1 MADHDLRASR
11 RYATAFF
18 NAAHKQNKLPVVIG
32 DLKTLLDLMN
42 ETPALKQMWDSP
54 VIPSGRKRELTLKMF
69 SSDLDPL
76 TISFLRL
83 LIDKRRE
90 FLLPTVQMELQE
102 LTDTSNHLIRA
113 EATFAVD
120 PTPEEVAALT
130 ESLERRTGENV
141 KLIYTVNADIIGG
154 VVVRMQDTIIDG
166 SVRGTLERLREQL
179 LTES

>member
-18 NAAHKQNKLPVVIG
+18 NAARKADKLPVIIG

-42 ETPALKQMWDSP
+42 ETPALQRMWDSP
-54 VIPSGRKRELTLKMF
+54 LIPSGRKRELVLQLF
-69 SSDLDPL
+69 GNSLDPL
-76 TISFLRL
+76 TLSFLRL
-83 LIDKRRE
+83 LTDKRRE
-90 FLLPTVQMELQE
+90 YLLSAVQQDLQE

-113 EATFAVD
+113 EATFAVE
-120 PTPEEVAALT
+120 PTPEEIAALT

-141 KLIYTVNADIIGG
+141 KLTVTVNADIIGG

-166 SVRGTLERLREQL
+166 SVRGTLEKLREQL
-179 LTES
+179 LTEA

>member
-1 MADHDLRASR
+1 MANHDLRASR

-18 NAAHKQNKLPVVIG
+18 NAAHKQNKLPIVIA
-32 DLKTLLDLMN
+32 DIKTVLDLMG
-42 ETPALKQMWDSP
+42 ETPALQQMWDSP
-54 VIPSGRKRELTLKMF
+54 VIPSGRKRELTLQLF
-69 SSDLDPL
+69 SSSLDPL

-113 EATFAVD
+113 EATFAVE

-141 KLIYTVNADIIGG
+141 KLTYTVNNEIIGG

-179 LTES
+179 LTET

>member
-1 MADHDLRASR
+1 MANHDLRASR

-18 NAAHKQNKLPVVIG
+18 NAAHKQNKLPVILG

-42 ETPALKQMWDSP
+42 ETPALRQMWDSP
-54 VIPSGRKRELTLKMF
+54 VIPSGRKRELVVKMF
-69 SSDLDPL
+69 GTTLDPL

-83 LIDKRRE
+83 LTDKRRE
-90 FLLPTVQMELQE
+90 FLLPSVQMEMQE
-102 LTDTSNHLIRA
+102 LTDSSNHLIRA
-113 EATFAVD
+113 EATFAVT
-120 PTPEEVAALT
+120 PTPEEIAALT

-141 KLIYTVNADIIGG
+141 KLTVNVNTDIIGG

-179 LTES
+179 LTET